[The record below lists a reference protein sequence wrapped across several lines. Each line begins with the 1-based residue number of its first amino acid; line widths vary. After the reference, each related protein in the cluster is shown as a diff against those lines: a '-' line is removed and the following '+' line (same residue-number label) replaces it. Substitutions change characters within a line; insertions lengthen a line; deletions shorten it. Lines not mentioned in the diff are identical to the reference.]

1 MQQATLSA
9 SRRRNQ
15 VVILRDLS
23 LVKKSAMV
31 GSSAFFAGNFGR
43 NAWRS
48 EKSAYLCSD
57 FHLNKATASPTV
69 SAVGYFYSRGSNPIS
84 SVPCGALM
92 RPLPCS
98 RCSAT
103 GSGTFFVSVLKAII
117 NTFRFISTHYTK

>member
-31 GSSAFFAGNFGR
+31 GFRIFSAGKFGR

-98 RCSAT
+98 RWKST
-103 GSGTFFVSVLKAII
+103 GSGTFFVSALKAII
-117 NTFRFISTHYTK
+117 NTFRFI

>member
-1 MQQATLSA
+1 M
-9 SRRRNQ
+9 
-15 VVILRDLS
+15 
-23 LVKKSAMV
+23 KKSAMV

-92 RPLPCS
+92 GQAEIPVHL
-98 RCSAT
+98 
-103 GSGTFFVSVLKAII
+103 LKLKIL
-117 NTFRFISTHYTK
+117 NVK